1 MNIENTTFSEQF
13 RNSIEKSLKEATSM
27 PLAHKYMIA
36 HFLSLVQAP
45 QEKNS
50 HNIAGILLKMAL
62 NTITLTTPP
71 SQ

>member
-1 MNIENTTFSEQF
+1 MKIENTTFSEQF

-45 QEKNS
+45 QENEQPQYS
-50 HNIAGILLKMAL
+50 
-62 NTITLTTPP
+62 
-71 SQ
+71 